1 MKKAVITTLS
11 CLFLAFSMVAP
22 AYARELVAG
31 GQAVGIEI
39 NTEGVMVAG
48 VGEVQT
54 EEGSCCPAEEAGLK
68 EGDLIKE
75 INGKKLNGAVELI
88 DLVCEA
94 DGEPVRLK
102 VLRDNQIM
110 RFNLQPAKT
119 AEEQWRLGMWLRDSI
134 TGLGTVTFYDV
145 ETGIYGALGHG
156 ISDTATGK
164 VLPIQEG
171 KISDTQIAGVTKG
184 QAGVPGELNGCSD
197 AGKTI
202 GTVEKNTPQG
212 IYGRASIPNGGKH
225 YMTGEMEVGHA
236 TILSTVEGREPREY
250 SVEINKVYNEA
261 DGERVMLTVTDPRLC
276 QVTGGIVQGMS
287 GSPIIQNGKL
297 VGAVT
302 HVFVNDPR
310 KGYGIS
316 IQDMLKT
323 AGIVSDA
330 A

>member
-1 MKKAVITTLS
+1 MKKTVITLLS
-11 CLFLAFSMVAP
+11 CLFLALSMVAP

-39 NTEGVMVAG
+39 NTEGVVVAG

-54 EEGSCCPAEEAGLK
+54 KEGSCCPAEEAGLK

-75 INGKKLNGAVELI
+75 INGKKLSGAVELI
-88 DLVCEA
+88 DIVCQA
-94 DGEPVRLK
+94 GGEPVRLK

-110 RFNLQPAKT
+110 RFNLQPAKA

-134 TGLGTVTFYDV
+134 SGLGTVTFYDV

-164 VLPIQEG
+164 ILPLQSG
-171 KISDTQIAGVTKG
+171 KISDTQIAGITKG
-184 QAGVPGELNGCSD
+184 ASGVPGELNGCND
-197 AGKTI
+197 QGKTI
-202 GTVEKNTPQG
+202 GTVEKNTAQG
-212 IYGRASIPNGGKH
+212 IYGRAAAPAGAKH
-225 YMTGEMEVGHA
+225 YMTGDIEVGPA
-236 TILSTVEGREPREY
+236 TIISTISGRDTAEY
-250 SVEINKVYNEA
+250 RVEINKVYR
-261 DGERVMLTVTDPRLC
+261 DGDGQRVMLTVTDPRLY
-276 QVTGGIVQGMS
+276 QATGGIVQGMS

-323 AGIVSDA
+323 AGIVCDA